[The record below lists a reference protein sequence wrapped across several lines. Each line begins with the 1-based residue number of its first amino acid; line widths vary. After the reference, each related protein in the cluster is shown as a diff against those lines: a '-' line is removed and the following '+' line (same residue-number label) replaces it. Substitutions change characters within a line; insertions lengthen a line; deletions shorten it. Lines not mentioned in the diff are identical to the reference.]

1 MITNHNEREFQIE
14 LINYLKDIIK
24 TGKHVV
30 TDVSGET
37 SVKVGETTRFP
48 DIVLWGDR
56 SAEKVIATAELKNTK
71 CTVDNEE
78 LLDNGSEKARELGAK
93 YLVTWNVKQTAI
105 WDITRTPLY
114 QIKRY
119 PPLLTIRTIED
130 IQIPQAKSEINY
142 RAKELIQDLD
152 DLVRLGI
159 IGVREIDPLVF
170 SASLSNAVEML
181 TPQMLKSLK
190 IKYSTDK
197 IFQEAFKR
205 WARKQGINRYDSEE
219 FFSNAAKQIIYR
231 ILGKILFY
239 FAFKRQAG
247 ELPDLILEEQD
258 LENAQSILQRSFDKI
273 RRIDFQAIYESDLT
287 DEIPWSIEAAET
299 LQSLLEVLKYYN
311 FAGMSVDV
319 IGAVFEKLI
328 PEDERH
334 STGQYFTNVDLV
346 DFINGFTVRSE
357 NDNIFDPTCGTGTF
371 LVRAY
376 NRYNWNFEV
385 KDHHKLIEKIWGN
398 DIAAFPAELAAINLF
413 VRKLE
418 DQNNY
423 PRILSKDFFD
433 IEPGQNVTFPHPRKG
448 LDPEWKINIQIP
460 RFDGMMGNFPYI
472 RQELIEKVEKGYKRK
487 LEKTIAREWLAEYP
501 DAFKMTSQQKKD
513 YDHWIAEGAKPENN
527 GSLFEEVD
535 FKLSGQADIY
545 AYMFFHTARFLK
557 PDGRMAFLTSN
568 SWLDVAYGYELQK
581 FFTAKF
587 KIIAIIESRCEPWF
601 EDVSV
606 NTVITVL
613 ERCDNAKERDEH
625 IVRFVKV
632 KRKLSELFPENVTIE
647 HQKRHLNVDKIIGII
662 EDSDILGDEISKN
675 LFSYENGDLRI
686 RSMKQEHLREQLRK
700 SNKTDKWGKYLRA
713 PDVYFE
719 LIEAIG
725 DKLVPLSDVAEV
737 RRGYTTGINE
747 FFYLTPEKAKLYRI
761 EEEYLV
767 PVVKSPKEID
777 GLVVD
782 PTKLKYRLFLCNKS
796 KVELRKSRH
805 FGALRY
811 IEEVGEKGAT
821 KAGVPWPKV
830 PSVKGRK
837 YWWGIGERKMADFI
851 WFKAFDDRFRTPF
864 IKRMYYA
871 SDRMYEITVKSE
883 KTIDALL
890 MSLNSCIVNLYLEV
904 NGRVNL
910 GDGALDN
917 MVYETK
923 KVLIPKPELVPFR
936 FKASNFLF
944 NHIVV
949 SVFEEVKRKDRR
961 EFDSA
966 ILKALG
972 LDPEKW
978 LQKIYDGLTELVRER
993 LELPKARKNRKKARE
1008 KQSIDNIIKE
1018 LVKEFQ
1024 GMVRPF
1030 PVDFLPL
1037 DYKRRTLEIPPRI
1050 VKGII
1055 EQGMFVYLYEGSH
1068 KYQYDSLDLAK
1079 YAFYSQKPA
1088 IYIVWGPEDPV
1099 ILKKVI
1105 VEYEQWGKELKQKIL
1120 RETHRMIS
1128 DVRQVERI
1136 ADEVMSQIGV
1146 RLHI

>member
-14 LINYLKDIIK
+14 LINYIKEIVK

-48 DIVLWGDR
+48 DIVLWKDR
-56 SAEKVIATAELKNTK
+56 SAEKVIATAELKNTEYAI
-71 CTVDNEE
+71 DNEE
-78 LLDNGSEKARELGAK
+78 LLNNGSEKARELGTK

-119 PPLLTIRTIED
+119 PPLLTIRTIKD
-130 IQIPQAKSEINY
+130 IQIPQAKSEIIC

-152 DLVRLGI
+152 DLVRLGK

-170 SASLSNAVEML
+170 SASLSYAVEIL
-181 TPQMLKSLK
+181 TPQTLKSLK

-197 IFQEAFKR
+197 IFQKAFKC

-219 FFSNAAKQIIYR
+219 FFRNAAKQIIYR

-258 LENAQSILQRSFDKI
+258 LKNAQSILQRAFDKI

-346 DFINGFTVRSE
+346 DFINGFTIRSK
-357 NDNIFDPTCGTGTF
+357 NDDIFDPTCGTGTF

-376 NRYNWNFEV
+376 NRYNWNFGV

-433 IEPGQNVTFPHPRKG
+433 IEPGQKVTFPHPRKG
-448 LDPEWKINIQIP
+448 LDPEWKIDIQIP

-487 LEKTIAREWLAEYP
+487 LEKTIAQEWVAEYP

-527 GSLFEEVD
+527 GSLFAEVD

-545 AYMFFHTARFLK
+545 AYMFFHAARFLK
-557 PDGRMAFLTSN
+557 PNGRMAFLTSN
-568 SWLDVAYGYELQK
+568 SWLDVTYGYELQK

-606 NTVITVL
+606 NTVVTVL
-613 ERCDNAKERDEH
+613 ERCDNLKERDEH
-625 IVRFVKV
+625 IVRFVKM
-632 KRKLSELFPENVTIE
+632 KRKLSELFPEDITIE
-647 HQKRHLNVDKIIGII
+647 HQRRHLNVDKIIGII
-662 EDSDILGDEISKN
+662 EDSDILGDEISKD
-675 LFSYENGDLRI
+675 LFSFENGDLRI
-686 RSMKQEHLREQLRK
+686 RSLKQGNLREQLRK

-719 LIEAIG
+719 LMEAIG

-782 PTKLKYRLFLCNKS
+782 PSKLKYRLFLCNKS
-796 KVELRKSRH
+796 KDELRKSRH

-821 KAGVPWPKV
+821 KAGIRWPKV

-837 YWWGIGERKMADFI
+837 YWWGIGELKNPKFI
-851 WFKAFDDRFRTPF
+851 INRFINERFFFPS
-864 IKRMYYA
+864 INHNNYA
-871 SDRMYEITVKSE
+871 IGDVVFVGYSINNFSYE
-883 KTIDALL
+883 L
-890 MSLNSCIVNLYLEV
+890 LNSTIQFLFVEV
-904 NGRVNL
+904 NGRNNL
-910 GDGALDN
+910 GDGLLTFYGPDIKN
-917 MVYETK
+917 LPVVDPKSIE
-923 KVLIPKPELVPFR
+923 IPKINIIRPVQSIFQ
-936 FKASNFLF
+936 
-944 NHIVV
+944 
-949 SVFEEVKRKDRR
+949 EVKRKDRR

-978 LQKIYDGLTELVRER
+978 LQRIYDGLTELVHER
-993 LELPKARKNRKKARE
+993 LELPKARKNRKKARK
-1008 KQSIDNIIKE
+1008 KQSIDKIIRD

-1024 GMVRPF
+1024 ETVRPF

-1079 YAFYSQKPA
+1079 YAFYSQRPA
-1088 IYIVWGPEDPV
+1088 IYIVWGPEDSLV
-1099 ILKKVI
+1099 LKKVI
-1105 VEYEQWGKELKQKIL
+1105 IEYEQWGNELRQRIL
-1120 RETHRMIS
+1120 RETQSMIS
-1128 DVRQVERI
+1128 DIRQVERI